1 MKKSI
6 FTSLVLAGTLA
17 LGVLTGCGADGAAQS
32 AEQSADQSA
41 DATEATATADAG
53 DRVLNR

>member
-17 LGVLTGCGADGAAQS
+17 LGVLTGCGAEGAAQS
-32 AEQSADQSA
+32 AGESADQGA
-41 DATEATATADAG
+41 EQVA
-53 DRVLNR
+53 

>member
-17 LGVLTGCGADGAAQS
+17 LGVLTGCGAEGAA
-32 AEQSADQSA
+32 
-41 DATEATATADAG
+41 
-53 DRVLNR
+53 